1 MSQTVAYSETLA
13 LVEALLGADL
23 ITLEKTRVRTLVNS
37 RAHAAFRESDLWDPF
52 LVTAEER
59 VVDDSNPDQMF
70 VPYVG
75 TTSADTSVT
84 SIKKGDIDT
93 VLRAHDANPFAVNG
107 VKEYEVMATSNG
119 IELPG
124 YKIVYGASNVIKY
137 WGSGLGIAAINLQS
151 KTDCTGYVGGY

>member
-37 RAHAAFRESDLWDPF
+37 RAHAAFRESALWDQF

-151 KTDCTGYVGGY
+151 KTDCTGYVGWY